1 MTTWICMLY
10 RIISYY
16 IRIVFFFTQDKKPSS
31 FFSYYSFHN
40 QLFGVIQRWY
50 FWYGFLTK
58 MMRFF
63 GWPRQSQSLYIKR
76 NFHKFQSIQRNF
88 FCVTKYG
95 DFFLFLLKL
104 SKCIIKRPYMNG
116 AWTLVPISVT
126 LSIINI
132 QCITTLLLHNR

>member
-76 NFHKFQSIQRNF
+76 NFHKFQSIQKNF

-95 DFFLFLLKL
+95 DFFFIFTKTVKVHYKKAIYERSLDAGTHFCYTFYHQY
-104 SKCIIKRPYMNG
+104 SM
-116 AWTLVPISVT
+116 
-126 LSIINI
+126 
-132 QCITTLLLHNR
+132 HNNSPSA